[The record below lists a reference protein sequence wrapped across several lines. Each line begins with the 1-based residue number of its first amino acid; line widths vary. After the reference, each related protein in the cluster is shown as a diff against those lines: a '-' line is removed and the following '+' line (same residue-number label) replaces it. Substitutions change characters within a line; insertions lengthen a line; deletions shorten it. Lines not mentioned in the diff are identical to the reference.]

1 MSPRRD
7 APIVKCVALV
17 KQVLDVDQITA
28 DGEGNLKTDGV
39 PLKISTYDKN
49 AVEAAVKLKEESG
62 GTAVAVATGPNIKE
76 GVKEVLAMGCDEAYL
91 VPSSAFEGS
100 DNLAVSRVLAKAIE
114 KVGDVDVVTLGEGSL
129 DSYSSLLAGRLA
141 ARLGW
146 PMVSY
151 ASGLSVGDGK
161 AVVTT
166 RVEGIV
172 EQYEVPLPCIVSVSE
187 EMNEPRL
194 PPLVQILQAGKK
206 PQTEWGLSDLGL
218 SESDVGAEGSGIEV
232 LSNKAPTMD
241 RKNVVF
247 EGDPDETAQE
257 LAKAL
262 QKEGVF

>member
-1 MSPRRD
+1 M
-7 APIVKCVALV
+7 
-17 KQVLDVDQITA
+17 
-28 DGEGNLKTDGV
+28 

-49 AVEAAVKLKEESG
+49 AVEAAVKVKETTG
-62 GTAVAVATGPNIKE
+62 GTAIAIATGPNIKE

-91 VPSSAFEGS
+91 VASDEFEGS

-114 KVGDVDVVTLGEGSL
+114 KVGDVELVTLGEGSL

-146 PMVSY
+146 PLVSY
-151 ASGLSVGDGK
+151 ASNLEIKEGK
-161 AVVTT
+161 AVV
-166 RVEGIV
+166 RSRIGGII
-172 EQYEVPLPCIVSVSE
+172 EEFELPLPCIVSVSE

-206 PQTEWGLSDLGL
+206 PQTQWTLSDLDL
-218 SESDVGAEGSGIEV
+218 SGSDVGAEGSGIEV

-241 RKNVVF
+241 RKNIVF
-247 EGDPDETAQE
+247 EGDPDETAEQ

>member
-1 MSPRRD
+1 M
-7 APIVKCVALV
+7 VKCIALV

-28 DGEGNLKTDGV
+28 DDQGNLKTDGV

-49 AVEAAVKLKEESG
+49 AVEAAVKVKEDTG
-62 GTAVAVATGPNIKE
+62 GTAIAVATGPNIKE

-91 VPSSAFEGS
+91 VPSDAFEGS

-114 KVGDVDVVTLGEGSL
+114 KVGDVDLVTLGEGSL

-151 ASGLSVGDGK
+151 ASELEIQDSK

-166 RVEGIV
+166 RVGGII
-172 EQYEVPLPCIVSVSE
+172 ETYEVPLPCIVSVSE

-206 PQTEWGLSDLGL
+206 PQTEWGLSDLDL
-218 SESDVGAEGSGIEV
+218 SESDVGAEGSGVEV

-247 EGDPDETAQE
+247 EGDADETAE
-257 LAKAL
+257 ALAKAL
-262 QKEGVF
+262 KKEGVF